1 MAVINAWLLYRRDF
15 AACANPNKVK
25 CLSLYEFKCIVSHSL
40 RLQTNL
46 LVRPPGRPGS
56 TSLSTAEARRMH
68 NMNRKNTRNTVLP
81 RPEVVTDMIGHFPEV
96 RQTRGICAL
105 KGCKGVVSFYCIK
118 CKVHLYISSKRN
130 CFATFHGVD
139 LPSE

>member
-25 CLSLYEFKCIVSHSL
+25 CLSLYEFKSSVANSL
-40 RLQTNL
+40 RIQTNP
-46 LVRPPGRPGS
+46 LVRPPGRPA
-56 TSLSTAEARRMH
+56 TSLSTAEARRLH
-68 NMNRKNTRNTVLP
+68 NMNRIDTRNTVLP
-81 RPEVVTDMIGHFPEV
+81 QPEVVTDMVGHFPDV
-96 RQTRGICAL
+96 RKTRGICAL
-105 KGCKGVVSFYCIK
+105 KGCKGAVVFYCIK
-118 CKVHLYISSKRN
+118 CKVHLCISNKRN